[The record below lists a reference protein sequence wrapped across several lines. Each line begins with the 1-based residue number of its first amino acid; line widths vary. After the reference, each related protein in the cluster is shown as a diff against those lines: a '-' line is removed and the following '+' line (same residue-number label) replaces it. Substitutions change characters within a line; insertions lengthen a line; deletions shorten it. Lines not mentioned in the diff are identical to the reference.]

1 MTEIKKIDVKSGVG
15 IFRYFEHLELKS
27 WYLIAEYIDNA
38 ISSYQ
43 QNKNTLNKLH
53 KGYQLRVRIY
63 RDPDNKTISV
73 KDNAAGI
80 LDKDLNRAFRIGERP
95 EDTTGLNEFG
105 VGMKLTSF
113 HFTKKWSVRT
123 KALGEYQEKTII
135 LDVDDLES
143 RDDTTIEVIRQPA
156 SKNDHYTEIMLE
168 EFYPKNWPQHKT
180 VGKIESFLSSIF
192 RKWIES
198 GDLELIFQTGEYEKN
213 ITPTFPSILNMKFV
227 KDSESK
233 EKEWK
238 RKIDFSHTINTSKYP
253 LTKRIEGWVGL
264 LAIGETSV
272 KNAGFD
278 LIRRNR
284 VIRGDINS
292 WFPSNDDSDDFVIFR
307 SGNSEEKT
315 RIFGELNFTSFAID
329 NNKTE
334 IDWGGEEE
342 GTKEAFLKYLY
353 DLIREDLS
361 KDRDATNQADR
372 ERDFWYQMLN
382 YLKEAKKERN
392 SLKNKVTKNKSTVQS
407 KLQHDLSKYK
417 NTDLES
423 EYETEEVTFSEINN
437 LLDEI
442 IFEVPQPDDENW
454 LFTIR
459 AYEGEGLGQWFD
471 YKTIEKEESEWP
483 KEVTVSWDIN
493 HNYSQNT
500 FRSNER
506 DNESTYAELAP
517 EIFKII
523 CYLIIAEEKQKTRGE
538 NHVAL
543 SYWRDAL
550 NRSLSN

>member
-1 MTEIKKIDVKSGVG
+1 MTEINEIDVKSGVG

-38 ISSYQ
+38 IASYQ
-43 QNKNTLNKLH
+43 KHKVSLNKLH
-53 KGYQLRVRIY
+53 KNYQLRVTIY
-63 RDPDNKTISV
+63 RDQDHKTISI

-80 LDKDLNRAFRIGERP
+80 SDKDLNRAFRIGERP
-95 EDTTGLNEFG
+95 DDTSGLNEFG
-105 VGMKLTSF
+105 VGMKLASF

-123 KALGEYQEKTII
+123 KALGEHQEKTII
-135 LDVDDLES
+135 LDVDDLEN
-143 RDDTTIEVIRQPA
+143 RDDTTIEVLRQPA
-156 SKNDHYTEIMLE
+156 RLNDHYTEIFLE
-168 EFYPKNWPQHKT
+168 DFYPKNWPQHKT

-198 GDLELIFQTGEYEKN
+198 GDLELIFQNGVYETVIN
-213 ITPTFPSILNMKFV
+213 PSFPQILNMKFV
-227 KDSESK
+227 KDPDSK

-238 RKIDFSHTINTSKYP
+238 VNVNFSKTINTSGYP
-253 LTKRIEGWVGL
+253 LTKRINGWVGL
-264 LAIGETSV
+264 LAVGETSR

-292 WFPSNDDSDDFVIFR
+292 WFPGKEDTEGFVIFG
-307 SGNSEEKT
+307 SGNSEEST
-315 RIFGELNFTSFAID
+315 RLFGELSFNGFAID

-334 IDWGGEEE
+334 IDWGNEDD
-342 GTKEAFLKYLY
+342 GTKEAFLEYLY
-353 DLIREDLS
+353 GLIREDLS
-361 KDRDATNQADR
+361 KDRSATIQSDR
-372 ERDFWYQMLN
+372 EKDFWYQLLN

-392 SLKNKVTKNKSTVQS
+392 SLKNKITKNKSDVQS
-407 KLQHDLSKYK
+407 KLSHDLSKYK
-417 NTDLES
+417 ETNLDQDFD
-423 EYETEEVTFSEINN
+423 TEEVTFSGINN

-471 YKTIEKEESEWP
+471 YRAEERADSAWP

-493 HNYSQNT
+493 HSYSQNT

-506 DNESTYAELAP
+506 DNESSYAELAP
-517 EIFKII
+517 ELFKII
-523 CYLIIAEEKQKTRGE
+523 CKSAANSSL
-538 NHVAL
+538 VFAL
-543 SYWRDAL
+543 KYC
-550 NRSLSN
+550 